1 MEVGVFIEIRFGG
14 LKMNEIVIVSAL
26 RTPFGRFGGS
36 LKEYNPVD
44 LGAIVMREVMARCG
58 YDGLVDDIFWGVG
71 DTASFKDVYT
81 PVIARQTLIK
91 AGLSPETP
99 SCSLDK
105 ACVSAMS
112 AIRLGALTILAG
124 EADVVIAGGVTTFS
138 QMPLIV
144 RNLRFAGHR
153 IGPVTMEDPLFELGY
168 KDFAPVAVDAGNVA
182 LKHGIGRE
190 EQDEWAAISHSRYGE
205 AHAAGKLKEEMLPLT
220 IPQKKGGPVTL
231 EIDEQYRPDISLDK
245 LAKLALIYGSPTC
258 TAGNSPGLND
268 GATAVL
274 LMSKKKAL
282 ALGLPILATV
292 IASASVALEPQ
303 LLVEAPAKAIR
314 TVLQRAA
321 MKVDDLKLL
330 EINEAFAAVT
340 LVSSKIL
347 ADGDSG
353 KLKDIRKRLN
363 VNGGAIAIGH
373 PNTASGGRIVMTMIN
388 ELRRRGGGYG
398 AAAICGGLAQGDA
411 IIVRVD

>member
-1 MEVGVFIEIRFGG
+1 
-14 LKMNEIVIVSAL
+14 MNEVVIVSAA

-36 LKEYNPVD
+36 LKEYSPVN
-44 LGAIVMREVMARCG
+44 LGAIVMCEIINRSG
-58 YDGLVDDIFWGVG
+58 YDGSVDDVFWGVG
-71 DTASFKDVYT
+71 DTVSFKDVYT
-81 PVIARQTLIK
+81 PVIARQTLLK
-91 AGLSPETP
+91 AGLSPETQ

-124 EADVVIAGGVTTFS
+124 EADAVIAGGVTTFS
-138 QMPLIV
+138 QIPHVV

-153 IGPVTMEDPLFELGY
+153 MGPVSMEDPLFELGY
-168 KDFAPVAVDAGNVA
+168 KDFAPVAVDAGKMA
-182 LKHGIGRE
+182 LMHGVGRK
-190 EQDEWAAISHSRYGE
+190 EQDQWAVLSHHRYGE
-205 AHAAGKLKEEMLPLT
+205 AHAEGKLKEEIIPLT
-220 IPQKKGGPVTL
+220 ISQKKGEPVTL
-231 EIDEQYRPDISLDK
+231 EIDEQYRTDVSLDK
-245 LAKLALIYGSPTC
+245 LARLAPIYGSPTC
-258 TAGNSPGLND
+258 TAGNAPGLND

-274 LMSKKKAL
+274 LMSRNKAL

-292 IASASVALEPQ
+292 ITSVSIAMEPH
-303 LLVEAPAKAIR
+303 LLVETPAKAIR
-314 TVLQRAA
+314 AALQKAA
-321 MKVDDLKLL
+321 LKIDDLKLL

-347 ADGDSG
+347 ADGDPG
-353 KLKDIRKRLN
+353 ELRKIRKRLN

-373 PNTASGGRIVMTMIN
+373 PNTASGARIVMTMIH

-398 AAAICGGLAQGDA
+398 VAAICGGLAQGDA